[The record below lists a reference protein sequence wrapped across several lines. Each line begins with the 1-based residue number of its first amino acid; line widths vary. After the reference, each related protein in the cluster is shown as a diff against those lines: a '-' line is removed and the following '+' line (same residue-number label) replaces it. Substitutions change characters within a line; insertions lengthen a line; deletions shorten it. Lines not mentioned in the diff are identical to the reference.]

1 MSRTSEYKKEHDTRN
16 IFYIKKYG
24 KMHVCLAEIMD
35 RKHMTRNALARATD
49 TRFEVVKKWY
59 DDSIASIDLD
69 VLARFCYVLE
79 CNPEDLIKY
88 QKEES

>member
-1 MSRTSEYKKEHDTRN
+1 MSRTSEYKNEYDTKN

-24 KMHVCLAEIMD
+24 KMHVCLAEIID

-59 DDSIASIDLD
+59 DDSVTSIDLD
-69 VLARFCYVLE
+69 VLARFCYVLD
-79 CNPEDLIKY
+79 CKPEDLIKY
-88 QKEES
+88 QLEES